1 MKKITL
7 MLVSFWLM
15 TAFVIAQTPQAFK
28 YQAVARTS
36 SGNLIQNQLVAF
48 RISILQG
55 SPSGT
60 LLYQERHTTNTN
72 NYGLANLDIGTGTV
86 LSGSFSTID
95 WSAGSMFIKVEFDP
109 LGGTAYQNMGTTQ
122 LQSVPYAFY
131 SKTSEKVSLPYY
143 DTLSPGGGYVFSLTS
158 NNSSCIQGTGTIGV
172 KGVTNSVA
180 GFGYGVSGS
189 AYQLDGDYY
198 GVMGTTNS
206 TSGKGVY
213 GLAYQTTESPC
224 GVYGETRSGT
234 GYGVYGLATLNNGIN
249 YGVYGETTSN
259 VGRAIYG
266 FASASTGTS
275 RAVTGSVASPDG
287 FSGYFGGGKFVVTS
301 SKVGIGTVYPDCQ
314 LHIISPGNDD
324 VVKIDGSATYD
335 YLFRLRETSNGSGAL
350 YIYDGSVN
358 NTIFLWANGNS
369 FINGG
374 NLGIGTTTPAY
385 KLDVGG
391 LVNLNK
397 GIASG
402 VAMRVNSD
410 ETLWYNGTYFSWGY
424 GGTYNFIGNKLKIA
438 GNGNTAPTY
447 ELQVDGN
454 AAKSLGGSTWIVSS
468 DLRLKNLNGNY
479 TKGLDEIIALQPV
492 RFSYKAGN
500 PRGLPSDIEQVGF
513 VAQEVQKVFPEA
525 VNEGEDGLLDF
536 NMHPVNVALVNAI
549 KELKAENDKLKA
561 ENEKMNARLDKIE
574 AATGLRAAK

>member
-7 MLVSFWLM
+7 ISVSLWLM
-15 TAFVIAQTPQAFK
+15 TAIVTAQIPQAFK

-36 SGNLIQNQLVAF
+36 SGNLITNQLVAF

-72 NYGLANLDIGTGTV
+72 NYGLADLDIGNGTV
-86 LSGSFSTID
+86 LSGIFSSIN
-95 WSAGSMFIKVEFDP
+95 WSLGHMYIMVEFDP
-109 LGGTAYQNMGTTQ
+109 QGGTAYQNMGTTQ
-122 LQSVPYAFY
+122 LLSTPY
-131 SKTSEKVSLPYY
+131 SKYSTMAESLNFPYF
-143 DTLSPGGGYVFSLTS
+143 DTASPGSGFAFSLVS
-158 NNSSCIQGTGTIGV
+158 
-172 KGVTNSVA
+172 TNSTSIHGV
-180 GFGYGVSGS
+180 GHVGVLGETNSIYGYGRGVSGS
-189 AYQLDGDYY
+189 AYQTEGDFDG
-198 GVMGTTNS
+198 VHGTSNS
-206 TSGKGVY
+206 TTGNGVY
-213 GLAYQTTESPC
+213 GLAYATTGTPC

-234 GYGVYGLATLNNGIN
+234 GCGVYGLATLTNGIN

-266 FASASTGTS
+266 YASASSGSS
-275 RAVTGSVASPDG
+275 RAVAGSVVSPDG

-301 SKVGIGTVYPDCQ
+301 SKVGMGTVFPDCQ

-324 VVKIDGSATYD
+324 VLKIDGSSTFN

-374 NLGIGTTTPAY
+374 NLGIGTISPTY
-385 KLDVGG
+385 KLDIAG
-391 LVNLNK
+391 LANLNK

-402 VAMRVNSD
+402 VAMRCNSD
-410 ETLWYNGTYFSWGY
+410 EALWYNGTYYSWGY
-424 GGTYNFIGNKLKIA
+424 GGTYNFFGNKLKIA
-438 GNGNTAPTY
+438 GNGNTAPIY

-479 TKGLDEIIALQPV
+479 TKGLDEIMALQPV

-500 PRGLPSDIEQVGF
+500 SRGLPSDVEQVGF
-513 VAQEVQKVFPEA
+513 VAQEVQQVFPEA

-536 NMHPVNVALVNAI
+536 NMHPVNIALINAI
-549 KELKAENDKLKA
+549 KELKAENDLLKTENEKIIARLNKIEGSLSLKA
-561 ENEKMNARLDKIE
+561 EK
-574 AATGLRAAK
+574 